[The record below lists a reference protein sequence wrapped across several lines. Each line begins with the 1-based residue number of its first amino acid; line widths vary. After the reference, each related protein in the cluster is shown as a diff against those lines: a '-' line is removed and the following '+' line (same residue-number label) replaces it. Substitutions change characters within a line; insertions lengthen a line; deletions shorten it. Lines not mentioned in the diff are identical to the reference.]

1 MQSIK
6 VTQLEERD
14 RDAWNHY
21 VHCSVDATFFHLV
34 EWQSIFDDVL
44 GHRSYYLMAKKAAEV
59 VGIFPLVHVKSKLF
73 GNALI
78 SVPFGVY
85 GGILADDE
93 QVQELLSEQALTLAR
108 ELKVD
113 YVEVRDQFAVNT
125 LDASWHAKDLYVTFK
140 KELLATEEDNFK
152 AIPRKQRA
160 VVRKAIDYGL
170 TSEWDND
177 TDRFYAMYSESVR
190 NLGTPVLSKKYYQSL
205 LDVFGDQCRVL
216 TILDKDQPVSSVL
229 NFYFKDQVLPF
240 YGGGPAIARSCRA
253 NDFMYWELMR
263 LSVEQGI
270 KVYDFGRSKDGAGSY
285 RFKKH
290 WGFKPEP
297 LPYRFHL
304 IKAKDVPDLS
314 PVNPKYQLAIKA
326 WQKLPLPVTHMVGPI
341 IARNLG

>member
-1 MQSIK
+1 MDSIEI
-6 VTQLEERD
+6 TQLV
-14 RDAWNHY
+14 DADIDSWNQY
-21 VHCSVDATFFHLV
+21 VEQSAQATFFHLAQWR
-34 EWQSIFDDVL
+34 EIFDRIL
-44 GHRSYYLMAKKAAEV
+44 GHHPYYIIAKKDAEI
-59 VGIFPLVHVKSKLF
+59 VGVFPLVHVKSKLF

-85 GGILADDE
+85 GGALANSESIYLQLSDHS
-93 QVQELLSEQALTLAR
+93 VQLAKQLGV
-108 ELKVD
+108 E
-113 YVEVRDQFAVNT
+113 YVEVREKHQS
-125 LDASWHAKDLYVTFK
+125 ASSWQSKDLYVTFQ
-140 KELLATEEDNFK
+140 KELFDTEEENFK

-160 VVRKAIDYGL
+160 VVRKAINLGL
-170 TSEWDND
+170 TSEWDDNA
-177 TDRFYAMYSESVR
+177 DRFYAMYSESVR

-205 LDVFGDQCRVL
+205 LDIFGEKCSVL
-216 TILDKDQPVSSVL
+216 TILNNGQPVSSVL
-229 NFYFKDQVLPF
+229 NFYFRDQVLPF
-240 YGGGPAIARSCRA
+240 YGGGPAIARSCKA

-270 KVYDFGRSKDGAGSY
+270 KVFDFGRSKDGAGSF

-304 IKAKDVPDLS
+304 INAKQVPDLS